1 MMDCEGDVITM
12 VDNNN
17 DSGGTYS
24 IYYRQGDNDVIQMV
38 VNNNNKTGL
47 NVKSDEMAHYI

>member
-1 MMDCEGDVITM
+1 MDCEGDVITM

-17 DSGGTYS
+17 DSGRTYS